1 MMHNITSL
9 QHPIIKEINKLKINK
24 TYRYQTKRFFI
35 EGPKSIAMSFEQKIE
50 IDTLLI
56 TQKYYD
62 KQQANLINEI
72 SWAKET
78 IIINDSIAHK
88 ISDTQSNQGI
98 FAIAFMAPIKKLT
111 LDENQQYLILDHLQD
126 PGNIG
131 TIIRTANAFNIQ
143 NIILSGNCPDIYN
156 PKIIRSTMG
165 GIFNLNIHANQSL
178 DQLIPRMKDKHIKVF
193 GTTLAASSSLIND
206 IDLARG
212 AIIVGNESNGL
223 SRDTIKHCDALIKIK
238 MDGDVESLNVA
249 VAASIVMYKMQND
262 KI

>member
-1 MMHNITSL
+1 MHNITSL

-35 EGPKSIAMSFEQKIE
+35 EGPKSIEMSFKQKIS

-56 TQKYYD
+56 TQNYYD
-62 KQQANLINEI
+62 KQQANLIELI
-72 SWAKET
+72 ASSDET

-98 FAIAFMAPIKKLT
+98 FAIAFMIPTKKLI
-111 LDENQQYLILDHLQD
+111 LDKDHQYLILDHLQD

-131 TIIRTANAFNIQ
+131 TIIRTANAFKIE
-143 NIILSGNCPDIYN
+143 NIIMSGDCPDIYN

-165 GIFNLNIHANQSL
+165 GIFNLNIHPNQKL
-178 DQLIPRMKDKHIKVF
+178 TELLPRMKTNNIKIF
-193 GTTLAASSSLIND
+193 GTSLAPSSVFLNDTSLTS
-206 IDLARG
+206 G
-212 AIIVGNESNGL
+212 AIIIGNESNGIN
-223 SRDTIKHCDALIKIK
+223 RDTAKQCDILIKIK
-238 MDGDVESLNVA
+238 MNGNIESLNAA
-249 VAASIVMYKMQND
+249 VAASIIMYKMQND